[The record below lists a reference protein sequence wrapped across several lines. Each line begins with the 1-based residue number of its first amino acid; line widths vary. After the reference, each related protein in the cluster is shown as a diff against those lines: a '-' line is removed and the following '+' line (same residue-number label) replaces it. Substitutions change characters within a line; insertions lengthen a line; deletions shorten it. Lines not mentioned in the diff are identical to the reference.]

1 MDINKTKLYQ
11 NFVDIKNI
19 ANIQILTCYN
29 KLFII
34 NNLLFNIGSYILIAV
49 LIFHI
54 VSLFVF
60 YSKQFDVLKKIIKDI
75 ISAIKKIRKN
85 KKKKKYR
92 QNNKRIIKDKDNF
105 NKQATKEI
113 KMNNNQKRNN
123 INKVKNPIKKNNNN
137 NNKKSHSV
145 QLKGNSKKR
154 RSIPLFIRMNPFC
167 KRFGNKN
174 DNQGLNNFKNNIKII
189 KKENKEKSIKF
200 ITTKNVSNI
209 SSKRNIANNSGIIN
223 ANINKLKIIKKP
235 EESILDY
242 TEEEKNLLPYNLAK
256 LHDNRSYCV
265 YYISLLRTRHNLF
278 FSFCQDR
285 DYNSKIIKI
294 DLFFIDFA
302 ILYAVNCLFF
312 NDDSLHKIYETKGSF
327 NLEYEIPKILYSSL
341 GSMVINTIMKMLALS
356 DNGVIELKQ
365 NKAKEDL
372 DRRKTDLENNLRI
385 KFILFFI
392 LGFLLLL
399 FLWFYIGIFG
409 VIYKNTQ
416 MHLLKDTLLSFG
428 LSLIYPFFT
437 YLIPGFLRIPAL
449 SDPKKDRKC
458 LYDFSKFLQMF

>member
-1 MDINKTKLYQ
+1 
-11 NFVDIKNI
+11 
-19 ANIQILTCYN
+19 
-29 KLFII
+29 
-34 NNLLFNIGSYILIAV
+34 
-49 LIFHI
+49 
-54 VSLFVF
+54 
-60 YSKQFDVLKKIIKDI
+60 
-75 ISAIKKIRKN
+75 
-85 KKKKKYR
+85 
-92 QNNKRIIKDKDNF
+92 
-105 NKQATKEI
+105 
-113 KMNNNQKRNN
+113 MNNNQKRNN
-123 INKVKNPIKKNNNN
+123 INKVKNPIKKNSNN

-145 QLKGNSKKR
+145 QLKGYSKKR
-154 RSIPLFIRMNPFC
+154 SSMPLFIRMNPFFN
-167 KRFGNKN
+167 RLGNKN
-174 DNQGLNNFKNNIKII
+174 NNQGLSNKNNIKII

-200 ITTKNVSNI
+200 ITSKNVSNI
-209 SSKRNIANNSGIIN
+209 SSKGNIVNNTGIIN
-223 ANINKLKIIKKP
+223 GNINKLKIIKKP

-399 FLWFYIGIFG
+399 FLWFYIAMFG
-409 VIYKNTQ
+409 ALTQ
-416 MHLLKDTLLSFG
+416 KKIENVYMISVN
-428 LSLIYPFFT
+428 FF
-437 YLIPGFLRIPAL
+437 
-449 SDPKKDRKC
+449 KC
-458 LYDFSKFLQMF
+458 FD

>member
-1 MDINKTKLYQ
+1 
-11 NFVDIKNI
+11 
-19 ANIQILTCYN
+19 
-29 KLFII
+29 
-34 NNLLFNIGSYILIAV
+34 
-49 LIFHI
+49 
-54 VSLFVF
+54 
-60 YSKQFDVLKKIIKDI
+60 
-75 ISAIKKIRKN
+75 
-85 KKKKKYR
+85 
-92 QNNKRIIKDKDNF
+92 
-105 NKQATKEI
+105 
-113 KMNNNQKRNN
+113 
-123 INKVKNPIKKNNNN
+123 
-137 NNKKSHSV
+137 
-145 QLKGNSKKR
+145 
-154 RSIPLFIRMNPFC
+154 MNPFC

-200 ITTKNVSNI
+200 ITSKNVSNI
-209 SSKRNIANNSGIIN
+209 SSKGNIVNNTGIIN
-223 ANINKLKIIKKP
+223 GNINKLKIIKKP

-341 GSMVINTIMKMLALS
+341 GSMVINTI
-356 DNGVIELKQ
+356 
-365 NKAKEDL
+365 
-372 DRRKTDLENNLRI
+372 NLRI

-399 FLWFYIGIFG
+399 FLWFYIAMFG
-409 VIYKNTQ
+409 AIYKNIQ
-416 MHLLKDTLLSFG
+416 IHLLKDTLISFG